1 MYSEIEV
8 FCRGCG
14 FLCLLYNVEFT
25 CIDFCPLTNATYEI
39 LSFYGVRVARV
50 RLLCSPR
57 SGPSTHT
64 RTEIIF

>member
-39 LSFYGVRVARV
+39 LSFSA
-50 RLLCSPR
+50 L
-57 SGPSTHT
+57 
-64 RTEIIF
+64 FFKNQF